1 MEPILSPQLLAD
13 WRAAGGNAFVV
24 KLVNQF
30 VCDATACVEKIQ
42 VALDSKNANGVL
54 EAAHGL
60 NLKTA
65 VGSRKSAQPLD
76 APRKCKNWL
85 ITQKVTTQFLNSL
98 CTSIACT
105 AFSRSTAAF
114 RLKGMAANMGLT
126 QLAKIAHQIETLG
139 RHHNLLDGP
148 PLFDS
153 VQQEFARVQDGL
165 LNVLNQEELHSN

>member
-13 WRAAGGNAFVV
+13 WRAAGANAFVV

-42 VALDSKNANGVL
+42 VALDSKNANDVL
-54 EAAHGL
+54 EAADG
-60 NLKTA
+60 
-65 VGSRKSAQPLD
+65 
-76 APRKCKNWL
+76 
-85 ITQKVTTQFLNSL
+85 
-98 CTSIACT
+98 
-105 AFSRSTAAF
+105 
-114 RLKGMAANMGLT
+114 LKGMAANMGLT

-165 LNVLNQEELHSN
+165 QNVLNQEELHSN